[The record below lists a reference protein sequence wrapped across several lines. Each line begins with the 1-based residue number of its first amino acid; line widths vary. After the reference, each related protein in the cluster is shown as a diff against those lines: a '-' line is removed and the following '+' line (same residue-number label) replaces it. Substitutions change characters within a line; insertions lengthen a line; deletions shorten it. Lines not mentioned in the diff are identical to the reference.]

1 MPRAR
6 NIKHAFFTNDE
17 LAELSVSARLL
28 FIGLWTLADREGKL
42 IDKPKR
48 IKAQLFPYDN
58 LSIDSLLSDLHA
70 AGFIVRYRVC
80 NETYIQVV
88 NFNKHQNPHKNEQE
102 SEIPDIPQPTEKQEE
117 FEEFAPLV
125 IESRKAPIESE
136 KIECARADSLLLI
149 PDRGFLITDMINYW
163 NDEVQKSLTGKT
175 VILNADRKK
184 QLGLRL
190 KDEIQGDVN
199 NWYAL
204 CQDIKA
210 SDFLMGKSDK
220 KWKITIDW
228 ILKPANIVKVLEGN
242 YKNKQTQH
250 NQGNNYSKTLEEL
263 KQEAELWK

>member
-17 LAELSVSARLL
+17 LAELTVSARLL

-58 LSIDSLLSDLHA
+58 FSVDSLLSDLHE
-70 AGFIVRYRVC
+70 AGFIVRYVVC
-80 NETYIQVV
+80 NESYIQVT

-102 SEIPDIPQPTEKQEE
+102 SEIPDIPQPIEKQEE
-117 FEEFAPLV
+117 IEEVNPLV
-125 IESRKAPIESE
+125 IESRNAPIESE

-149 PDRGFLITDMINYW
+149 PDRGKMIVEMINYW
-163 NDEVQKSLTGKT
+163 NEEVQRTLTGKT
-175 VILNADRKK
+175 VILNTDRKK

-190 KDEIQGDVN
+190 KSELQGDIN
-199 NWYAL
+199 NWNTL

-210 SDFLMGKSDK
+210 SDFLMGKTDN

-242 YKNKQTQH
+242 YKNKEFTK
-250 NQGNNYSKTLEEL
+250 NEVNNYSKTLEQL
-263 KQEAELWK
+263 KQEALQWK